1 MEGATQG
8 SVHIARRLLS
18 NLPCIRTRAFGYWE
32 FQQAQTAHWPDF
44 LEVLATLDDDAA
56 QQQEAS
62 RAATATF
69 GVFLKIFPRH
79 A

>member
-8 SVHIARRLLS
+8 SVHIARCLLA
-18 NLPCIRTRAFGYWE
+18 NLPFIRPRAFGYWE
-32 FQQAQTAHWPDF
+32 FQQSQASHWPDF
-44 LEVLATLDDDAA
+44 LEVLATLDGDAA

-62 RAATATF
+62 DAAIATF
-69 GVFLKIFPRH
+69 GVFLNIFTGH